1 MRLEKCYFCSSTV
14 WPGHGIAFVRNDC
27 KVFRFCRAKCHK
39 AFKRK
44 RNPRKVRWTKAFRK
58 AAGKELAVD
67 ATFDFEKKR
76 DVPVRYSNE
85 SIKQTVAAMKR
96 ITEIQEK
103 RQKQFVRNRL
113 KTSKK
118 LEEEADLKEVQ
129 TNINLIKPKPALKKS
144 AGQKISQIM
153 KDVEQME
160 TDN

>member
-67 ATFDFEKKR
+67 STFDFEKKR
-76 DVPVRYSNE
+76 DVPVRYTNE
-85 SIKQTVAAMKR
+85 NVRQTVTAMKR
-96 ITEIQEK
+96 ISEIQEK
-103 RQKQFVRNRL
+103 RQKQFIRNRL
-113 KTSKK
+113 KASKK
-118 LEEEADLKEVQ
+118 LSDEADLKEVE

-144 AGQKISQIM
+144 ASQKISQVM

-160 TDN
+160 TED